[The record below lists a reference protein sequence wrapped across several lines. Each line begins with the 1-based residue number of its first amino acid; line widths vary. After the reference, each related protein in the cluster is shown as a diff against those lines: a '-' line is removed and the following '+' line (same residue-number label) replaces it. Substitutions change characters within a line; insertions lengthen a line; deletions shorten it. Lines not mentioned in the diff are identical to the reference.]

1 MNDTTVAVDGETIA
15 LSHPAKALFPDDGLS
30 KADLVDY
37 YRRVAPVMLPH
48 LRGRALTLHR
58 FPDGI
63 GGSGFYQQNRS
74 DHFPD
79 WLPAA
84 RIDHPGGT
92 GPVTHILCE
101 RTADLVYLAGQ
112 ATLTL
117 HAWLSRVEQPH
128 RPDQLVFD
136 LDPPGDDFEPVR
148 RAAWQVGD
156 ALRDAGLTPFVKTT
170 GSRGLHVVAPLTPN
184 ADFDR
189 VRRAC
194 RRLADYLVA
203 RHPDALTT
211 EQRKNKRHG
220 RLYLDIMR
228 NAFGQTAV
236 APYSVRAKPGA
247 PVATPLDW
255 HEVNDASIGPRR
267 YTLDNLFRRLGQ
279 KRDPW
284 AEMARQAADIGKL
297 ETALRAWERG

>member
-1 MNDTTVAVDGETIA
+1 MTDTILNVDGERIA
-15 LSHPAKALFPDDGLS
+15 LSHPDKVLFPDDGLT
-30 KADLVDY
+30 KADLADY
-37 YRRVAPVMLPH
+37 YQRVAPLMLPH

-63 GGSGFYQQNRS
+63 GESGFYQQNRS

-79 WLPAA
+79 WLPAR
-84 RIDHPGGT
+84 RIDHGGDT
-92 GPVTHILCE
+92 GEVTHIFCE
-101 RTADLVYLAGQ
+101 RAADLVYLASQ

-117 HAWLSRVEQPH
+117 HAWLSQAARPN

-136 LDPPGDDFEPVR
+136 LDPPGDDFAPVR
-148 RAAWQVGD
+148 RAAHQIGD
-156 ALRDAGLTPFVKTT
+156 ALREAGLTPFVKTT
-170 GSRGLHVVAPLTPN
+170 GSRGLHVVAPLKPD

-194 RRLADYLVA
+194 RRLADHLAA

-211 EQRKNKRHG
+211 EQRKNKRQG

-236 APYSVRAKPGA
+236 APYAVRAKPGA
-247 PVATPLDW
+247 PVAMPLDW
-255 HEVNDASIGPRR
+255 EEVNDRAIGPRR
-267 YTLDNLFRRLGQ
+267 YTMENAFRRLGQ
-279 KRDPW
+279 KDDPW
-284 AEMARQAADIGKL
+284 ADLGRSAAGIDKL
-297 ETALRAWERG
+297 EAALEAWDQG